1 MILTV
6 ILAILTGFLVGAP
19 TSKVEI
25 QWCTRY
31 GPGEI
36 SGWFEVQACCGVGVI
51 HLADMA
57 PAGHARVRLRRLI
70 SMRVVVD
77 RLRRRTAWPY
87 R

>member
-51 HLADMA
+51 HSGGLVTSSGFGSVNN
-57 PAGHARVRLRRLI
+57 PWCSGV
-70 SMRVVVD
+70 
-77 RLRRRTAWPY
+77 P
-87 R
+87 